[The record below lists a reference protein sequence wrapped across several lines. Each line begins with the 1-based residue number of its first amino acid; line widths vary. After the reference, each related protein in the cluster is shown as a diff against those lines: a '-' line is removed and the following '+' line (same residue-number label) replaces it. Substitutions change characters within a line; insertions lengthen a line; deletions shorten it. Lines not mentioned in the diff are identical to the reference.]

1 MARSL
6 PQELS
11 YRRAT
16 TAALVGLGV
25 QLVLWALAAAL
36 AVWTGSQ
43 AVNAAA
49 WHLLGG
55 TLVWGSIWLIYKQ
68 HRLERA
74 EALEVD
80 ELSADA
86 ATATMFAEGGQ
97 SLELAKKRLETLYRV
112 GLTVASVTVA
122 AFLLIAGGALLR
134 GAIGAI
140 RRPEGEAADFGPL
153 LAMGLENPAAGGLP
167 TLLVASAMALVGFLT
182 ARYTAG
188 MTRAP
193 VWSLLRGGAAYLMG
207 NVVVLVGI
215 AVAAAIELT
224 GNRWGYA
231 VMTLVVPAVMVLLGV
246 EVLLS
251 MLLGVYRP
259 NTARAS
265 ADTEDEAEVTATPH
279 PGERPRAAFDSRLL
293 GWLTRPESLGR
304 IVAETLNYQFGF
316 DVSRSGVYAMTR
328 KALLPL
334 LALAALVMFVLS
346 SLVIVPPDQQA
357 LVTQLG
363 ARPADSIRQPGV
375 SFKAPWPFATAE
387 FFDTTSI
394 RSLSV
399 GSTAEGARTGVA
411 LLWTNTHVEGGE
423 SFLVSAAARGASQ
436 NGRPLEAPEAE
447 SLDAA
452 ADRTDAAAARQAVA
466 AGLVGGELVV
476 QWRIADLSLYVAPT
490 SARRPDLLLRAI
502 ASEELTAYVAARDI
516 DTLLTTA
523 RLADDDVLRDAI
535 QARVEGMGIEI
546 VYAGLFGVHP
556 PQEGDVAQAFLRVVN
571 ALLTQRTAVA
581 QAETGRVGLLSS
593 VAGSVERARRIDEAI
608 TALEAA
614 DVTGEARDAAAAEV
628 QRLID
633 AAGGDAAR
641 VLAEARADRWRLA
654 LSEEGRAASFAFD
667 TDAYRRAPDYYRARA
682 YLDTLAAAL
691 PGVRKIVTA
700 SPPGGPEPVFRL
712 NLEDEQSG
720 LDSFLSG
727 E

>member
-1 MARSL
+1 MASRL

-25 QLVLWALAAAL
+25 QLGLWVLAAAL
-36 AVWTGSQ
+36 AVWTDS
-43 AVNAAA
+43 AAINAAA

-55 TLVWGSIWLIYKQ
+55 ALVWGSIWLVYKQ

-80 ELSADA
+80 ELAAGGEGLSASA
-86 ATATMFAEGGQ
+86 ASMFAEGGQ

-112 GLTVASVTVA
+112 GLPIASVTVA
-122 AFLLIAGGALLR
+122 VFLLAAGGALLW
-134 GAIGAI
+134 GAI
-140 RRPEGEAADFGPL
+140 RSIRTVEGEPADFGPL
-153 LAMGLENPAAGGLP
+153 LELGLQNPAAGGLP
-167 TLLVASAMALVGFLT
+167 VLLVAAAMALVGFLT
-182 ARYTAG
+182 ARYAAG

-193 VWSLLRGGAAYLMG
+193 IWSLLRGGAAYLMG

-215 AVAAAIELT
+215 AIAAAIELT

-231 VMTLVVPAVMVLLGV
+231 VMTLVVPAVMVVLGV

-251 MLLGVYRP
+251 MLLGIYRP
-259 NTARAS
+259 NTARS
-265 ADTEDEAEVTATPH
+265 AAAEDAETTSTPH
-279 PGERPRAAFDSRLL
+279 PGERPRVAFDSRLL

-334 LALAALVMFVLS
+334 LALAAVVLLLLS
-346 SLVIVPPDQQA
+346 CLVIVPPQQQA
-357 LVTQLG
+357 VVTQLG
-363 ARPADSIRQPGV
+363 ALPEGAIRTPGI
-375 SFKAPWPFATAE
+375 SFKAPWPIASAE
-387 FFDTTSI
+387 FFDTTRI

-399 GSTAEGARTGVA
+399 GSTATGKRTGAA

-423 SFLVSAAARGASQ
+423 SFLVSAAARGATD
-436 NGRPLEAPEAE
+436 GGAGPPEAG
-447 SLDAA
+447 DASE
-452 ADRTDAAAARQAVA
+452 TGTARSAVA

-476 QWRIADLSLYVAPT
+476 QWRIDDLAEFISAG
-490 SARRPDLLLRAI
+490 SARRPERLLEAI

-523 RLADDDVLRDAI
+523 RLEDDDVLRRAI
-535 QARVEGMGIEI
+535 QERVDAQGIEI

-556 PQEGDVAQAFLRVVN
+556 PQEGEVAQAFLRVVN
-571 ALLTQRTAVA
+571 ALLTQRTAVS
-581 QAETGRVGLLSS
+581 QAEAGRVGLLSS

-614 DVTGEARDAAAAEV
+614 DLSAEERDAAAAEV

-667 TDAYRRAPDYYRARA
+667 VDAFRRAPDYYRARL
-682 YLDTLAAAL
+682 YLDTLAATL

-700 SPPGGPEPVFRL
+700 RPPDGPEPVYRL
-712 NLEDEQSG
+712 NIEDEQSG
-720 LDSFLSG
+720 LDSFLGG